1 MARGAVVKS
10 EKLDLTA
17 ASLFFSDNAG
27 TDILALQLNAREML
41 IVNFLFDIV
50 GTTDDIIWEVLSGA
64 RISNGNTFDADSSDN
79 THADLDT
86 AADGGAI
93 IDEFNGDYLV
103 VTAGTATNQA
113 RLITDFET
121 ATNDRVTITP
131 SWTTDTDLGDTYDIY
146 SLGIYQTGKMDVSVL
161 TATPTVDLFHR
172 TPPIKLMGPE
182 FFLFRAKGGATDAHN
197 AWVVTQKDGVS
208 AT

>member
-1 MARGAVVKS
+1 MAYDTVIKS

-27 TDILALQLNAREML
+27 TDILVKQATPRE
-41 IVNFLFDIV
+41 IVTAQFLFDIV
-50 GTTDDIIWEVLSGA
+50 GTTDDIIWEVLGGN
-64 RISNGNTFDADSSDN
+64 RISSGNTFDADSSDN

-86 AADGGAI
+86 AADGGAL

-131 SWTTDTDLGDTYDIY
+131 AWTADTDLGDTYDIY
-146 SLGIYQTGKMDVSVL
+146 SLAIIQTGKMDVSVL

-172 TPPIKLMGPE
+172 TPEIPLLGYE
-182 FFLFRAKGGATDAHN
+182 FCLFRAKGGGTDAHN
-197 AWVVTQKDGVS
+197 AWVLVKGDGVNAS
-208 AT
+208 